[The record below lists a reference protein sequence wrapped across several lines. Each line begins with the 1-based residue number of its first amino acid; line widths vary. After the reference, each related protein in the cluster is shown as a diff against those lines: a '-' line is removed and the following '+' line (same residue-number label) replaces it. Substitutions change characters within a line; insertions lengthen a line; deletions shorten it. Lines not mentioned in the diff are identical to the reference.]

1 MFSSIVKFV
10 ALAWFWFSTRGL
22 KSDNIQTFN
31 VGVWGPLTALTARSD
46 VHIEKE
52 EVYYYQGN
60 SLSLVAVVDISHP
73 D

>member
-10 ALAWFWFSTRGL
+10 ALAWFWFSTRSL

-31 VGVWGPLTALTARSD
+31 VCVWGPLTALTAGSD

-52 EVYYYQGN
+52 EV
-60 SLSLVAVVDISHP
+60 
-73 D
+73 